1 MKCLLIFVLVWSGLE
16 ASFATNPV
24 LTKTSSFMMQG
35 RPFYWQGKTHN
46 NHFYYDFN
54 GDKVIDAM
62 DVFHAKG
69 VDFYGQ
75 RENKVYYRKI
85 QILRTNE
92 GGELIW
98 LSRVN
103 NQWVKKLQKKITTA
117 QFKEISTIS
126 SNANYDLPFSLGVVK
141 GLSCLGKNEQ
151 TSYLVQKIVSQI
163 VHDDSKCLAD
173 SDKCK
178 KLKNDN
184 LEYKTHKSKADDK
197 QIFYDLLISLG
208 FEDEIKKSDLA
219 HACTECCLG
228 YNGVACRLCFS
239 NEKTTLLQNNL
250 QHNDEQ
256 NREYDLLALF
266 LYDDRIDAHK
276 KTSKYHDAL
285 ERVHA
290 KMSDPLLV
298 RKLLDFFDGKK
309 DKLLETLYFQ
319 FTAHMNKNVNSLSNV
334 ELYYSDMIAELMSK
348 VSCFDENHKQKD
360 EKNEDK
366 KKCEVM

>member
-1 MKCLLIFVLVWSGLE
+1 M
-16 ASFATNPV
+16 
-24 LTKTSSFMMQG
+24 
-35 RPFYWQGKTHN
+35 
-46 NHFYYDFN
+46 
-54 GDKVIDAM
+54 
-62 DVFHAKG
+62 
-69 VDFYGQ
+69 
-75 RENKVYYRKI
+75 
-85 QILRTNE
+85 
-92 GGELIW
+92 
-98 LSRVN
+98 
-103 NQWVKKLQKKITTA
+103 
-117 QFKEISTIS
+117 
-126 SNANYDLPFSLGVVK
+126 
-141 GLSCLGKNEQ
+141 
-151 TSYLVQKIVSQI
+151 QKIVSQI
-163 VHDDSKCLAD
+163 GHDDSKCLPD

-298 RKLLDFFDGKK
+298 RKLLDFFDGEK

-334 ELYYSDMIAELMSK
+334 ELYSESEALLCNSLSRKMQEYASRRSVQIRRSQLCSIGRSFR
-348 VSCFDENHKQKD
+348 SCVQTPQGEGFRSG
-360 EKNEDK
+360 
-366 KKCEVM
+366 CS